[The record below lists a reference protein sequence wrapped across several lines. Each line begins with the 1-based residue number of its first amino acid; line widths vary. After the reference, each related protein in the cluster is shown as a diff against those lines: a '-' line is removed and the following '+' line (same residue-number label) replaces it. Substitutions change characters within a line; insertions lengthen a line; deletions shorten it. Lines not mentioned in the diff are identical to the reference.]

1 MKTPTLQIEMD
12 MKYLLLVL
20 LLSGCSH
27 FTSKPIDV
35 SLIPNDCA
43 NQQGI
48 IRWLETQSQG
58 EWNEHVSQI
67 KARIWTI
74 RYTCNPV

>member
-1 MKTPTLQIEMD
+1 MRYVLI
-12 MKYLLLVL
+12 VL
-20 LLSGCSH
+20 LLAGCKH
-27 FTSKPIDV
+27 FTPKPIDV

-58 EWNEHVSQI
+58 EWNEHVAQI
-67 KARIWTI
+67 KARIWNV
-74 RYTCNPV
+74 RYVCNPV